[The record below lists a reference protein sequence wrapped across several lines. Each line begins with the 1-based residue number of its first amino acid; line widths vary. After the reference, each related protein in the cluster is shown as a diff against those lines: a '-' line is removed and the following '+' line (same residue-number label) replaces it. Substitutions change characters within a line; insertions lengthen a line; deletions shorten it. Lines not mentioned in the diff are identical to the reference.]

1 MFEVKKDSVVVSP
14 SDKTIKKFNEFY
26 RVNLPEDY
34 VEFLKQYN
42 GAEPVT
48 NVFSTLKKEYLV
60 EKFLCLLSKEDRDR
74 LTDDSWSELGV
85 VITEIDER
93 LIDDEDLIGVN
104 IIPIAAL
111 FSGDFVCLDFRENK
125 SSPNVCVWFHEESG
139 EFSPSVEKISSN
151 FTEFLNQLHV

>member
-1 MFEVKKDSVVVSP
+1 MS
-14 SDKTIKKFNEFY
+14 
-26 RVNLPEDY
+26 
-34 VEFLKQYN
+34 
-42 GAEPVT
+42 
-48 NVFSTLKKEYLV
+48 
-60 EKFLCLLSKEDRDR
+60 
-74 LTDDSWSELGV
+74 
-85 VITEIDER
+85 IDER

-139 EFSPSVEKISSN
+139 VFSPSVEKISSN